1 MTTRKGFK
9 RLVRAR
15 AAKTGE
21 RYATARRVLL
31 GETGSTDRRSSD
43 DPQTGRRGIHPDTAS
58 MSTVLAARGVVS
70 PITGRPLSEAL
81 LLVAGGGLG
90 AGYILWEFESRNRA
104 VLTLGFRNQWQYPG
118 IPGWFGKTTERLG
131 VPTVLHET
139 SGARTA
145 REALEAALADGS
157 PVVVTVDQQTM
168 GLWGLPPELSGYAGY
183 PVVVTGRTDEGGYL
197 VDDRGSAPFV
207 VPADVMAAARGRVGS
222 YRHRLIELRPG
233 PGPLPADQLRDA
245 LLAGLADQVDHLSSG
260 SDSFSLPA
268 WRKWSRLMTDRR
280 NAKGWPRVLPA
291 GHGLFDA
298 LLSMVEQVDDR
309 VGAWGGHLR
318 DLYADGL
325 EESAEILEQPALLE
339 AAGAWR
345 ASADLWQD
353 LADTAVPAALEGA
366 ADAVDFAEELHDAVM
381 RGEPGRAQA
390 RTAAAGLWETR
401 DRYADRWPLPD
412 AETDALLA
420 DLGRRLAAIHAA
432 EVAALDATRRAIGRQ
447 GGPGSRRLR

>member
-15 AAKTGE
+15 AGKTGE
-21 RYATARRVLL
+21 SYATARRVLL
-31 GETGSTDRRSSD
+31 AETGPSGPSPAD
-43 DPQTGRRGIHPDTAS
+43 DLSAGRRDIHPDTAS
-58 MSTVLAARGVVS
+58 MAAVLAAQGAVS
-70 PITGRPLSEAL
+70 PFTDRPVSEAL

-90 AGYILWEFESRNRA
+90 AGYILWEFESRKRP

-131 VPTVLHET
+131 VPTALHET

-145 REALEAALADGS
+145 REALDAALAAGG
-157 PVVVTVDQQTM
+157 PVVATVDQQTM

-183 PVVVTGRTDEGGYL
+183 PVVVTGRTHDGAYL
-197 VDDRGSAPFV
+197 VHDRGASPFV
-207 VPADVMAAARGRVGS
+207 VPANVMAAARGRVGS
-222 YRHRLIELRPG
+222 YRHRLIELRPT
-233 PGPLPADQLRDA
+233 PGPLHAARLRDA
-245 LLAGLADQVDHLSSG
+245 LTAGLADQVDHLSSP

-280 NAKGWPRVLPA
+280 NAKGWPSVFPA
-291 GHGLFDA
+291 GHGLFDT
-298 LLSMVEQVDDR
+298 LISMVEQVDES

-325 EESAEILEQPALLE
+325 EEAAVILDRPALRV
-339 AAGAWR
+339 AADAWR
-345 ASADLWQD
+345 ASADRWQE
-353 LADTAVPAALEGA
+353 LADAAVPTAIEGA
-366 ADAVDFAEELHDAVM
+366 ADAIEQAEELHDAVM

-401 DRYADRWPLPD
+401 DRFADAWPL
-412 AETDALLA
+412 AEDETTALLA
-420 DLGRRLAAIHAA
+420 DLGERLSGIHAA
-432 EVAALDATRRAIGRQ
+432 EVAALEATRRAIGR
-447 GGPGSRRLR
+447 